1 MCNKRNP
8 SEEEIT
14 NQYNKLVDYLGK
26 IGLKP
31 EDVPQELQKLQ
42 KQLSADMARHQK
54 RIDKLNVAV
63 S

>member
-14 NQYNKLVDYLGK
+14 NQYNKLVDHLGK
-26 IGLKP
+26 IGLEP
-31 EDVPQELQKLQ
+31 EDVPQALQTLQ
-42 KQLSADMARHQK
+42 KQLRADMARHQK
-54 RIDKLNVAV
+54 RIDKSNVAV

>member
-14 NQYNKLVDYLGK
+14 AQYNALVNYLAK

-31 EDVPQELQKLQ
+31 EDVPQALEELQLQIRNELAIVQKVYNKLA
-42 KQLSADMARHQK
+42 S
-54 RIDKLNVAV
+54 AV